1 MSAGRRAL
9 WAWAL
14 YDLANTT
21 FSLNVISRYLPL
33 IVVQDL
39 GGRDL
44 DVSIAYSASML
55 LVAASSPVLGALSDV
70 SGRRVPYL
78 AVTTVGSV
86 AATACMGLRPRA
98 VARRPDHGRGARRDV
113 GRGPRADAAALAAR
127 SAR

>member
-1 MSAGRRAL
+1 LSAGRRAL

-70 SGRRVPYL
+70 CAARCGRL
-78 AVTTVGSV
+78 GSRSLSSV
-86 AATACMGLRPRA
+86 RGACCGSSARSR
-98 VARRPDHGRGARRDV
+98 ARRSAR
-113 GRGPRADAAALAAR
+113 RGPRTAC
-127 SAR
+127 